1 MTYDKIGLRKQDH
14 IQESKFSQWFCW
26 CQKTIYRIC
35 GIFRY
40 WPLFSGF
47 SEELESLENQYSNP
61 SGALIIAYSHE
72 GAAACVGLRQLT
84 DEIAELKRMYVRP
97 ALRGRKIGLT
107 LMDTI
112 LSTAKHLGYKKIRL
126 DTLSTMKEAI
136 QLYKSFG
143 FTNIE
148 AYRHNPLEGA
158 LFMEKELW

>member
-1 MTYDKIGLRKQDH
+1 MTKLDLENRIIYKRASSVNDFVDAKKLFIEYA
-14 IQESKFSQWFCW
+14 ESL
-26 CQKTIYRIC
+26 
-35 GIFRY
+35 GIDLYFQ
-40 WPLFSGF
+40 GF

-158 LFMEKELW
+158 LFMEKEL